1 MTLDLTTANLLTT
14 PGATGGASAQPGT
27 APGAGTAAAG
37 NAQTVASPFAL
48 MVNANQAQSGATAAR
63 PNTTPAAMP
72 ASPLATMTA
81 AAPATATAT
90 ATAPVPSTPPGMA
103 TTQPTVMA
111 TTMPTTPVREA
122 ALSSASPL
130 PIAGAVASPVTP
142 APNAPVPTTPTPV
155 TLTPATPISGTPTP
169 ATATTITASETDSAG
184 FALEDVPPVTPVA
197 AIAPAGTKRNVQVQD
212 AIDPASPGDASALTL
227 ATSDGRPAQATPVA
241 ATPVEGAQ
249 TQVAQTQASQAQVSQ
264 TPVAP
269 ARPAPSSP
277 AATPAPAD
285 AGLPGVKATETA
297 KPVSEVI
304 PADKSVSAPKPVSEV
319 IAGEKAVAAPKPV
332 SETLQGP
339 PVPVMTGASTVA
351 ANGQATLPASAGS
364 ATDMATNV
372 TVNAPPQPAA
382 VAKPLAQQGKADT
395 AADAGPGKSTTP
407 TGKTTAATNP
417 SATNPTPANQPSAA
431 TPATD
436 AGRVLGDGADASALR
451 QQPSPHSA
459 IQTASSLAA
468 RPATNA
474 AGSAAQSATATAGTA
489 TTSAAPSA
497 STAATT
503 DPAAALAAGKAAAPT
518 AAQAGAPITAL
529 PGAMG
534 DLQAQHQAASQEAAD
549 ADLAAQAEN
558 DLSLARVDG
567 RLAADRSGA
576 TPQRFTPH
584 TTAQLAGQITKH
596 VSNGNRVFDI
606 RLDPAELGKV
616 DVRIELR
623 ADNRV
628 HAVLTVERA
637 ETLNELQRSARDLE
651 RSLAEAGLELG
662 ENGLSFQMS
671 DGQNPAEDDRRSQG
685 EALPIFTQTTE
696 MTQRAEDEL
705 ASRPRSA
712 YGFLLSGRSGVDLQV

>member
-37 NAQTVASPFAL
+37 NAQTVTSPFAL
-48 MVNANQAQSGATAAR
+48 MVNANQAQSGATAVR

-72 ASPLATMTA
+72 ASPLASATTT
-81 AAPATATAT
+81 ATATAT
-90 ATAPVPSTPPGMA
+90 ATAPVPSTPPAAA
-103 TTQPTVMA
+103 TTPPAVLA
-111 TTMPTTPVREA
+111 TTMPTAPVREA

-130 PIAGAVASPVTP
+130 PISGATGSPF
-142 APNAPVPTTPTPV
+142 TT
-155 TLTPATPISGTPTP
+155 A
-169 ATATTITASETDSAG
+169 ASETDGAG

-212 AIDPASPGDASALTL
+212 AIDPASPGDASTLAL
-227 ATSDGRPAQATPVA
+227 ATSDGRPAQATA
-241 ATPVEGAQ
+241 VEGAQ
-249 TQVAQTQASQAQVSQ
+249 TQ
-264 TPVAP
+264 
-269 ARPAPSSP
+269 PAPSSP

-304 PADKSVSAPKPVSEV
+304 PGDKSVSAPKPVSEA
-319 IAGEKAVAAPKPV
+319 IAGEKAVAAPMPV

-351 ANGQATLPASAGS
+351 VNGQATLPASAGS

-395 AADAGPGKSTTP
+395 AADTGPGKSTTP

>member
-37 NAQTVASPFAL
+37 NAQTVTSPFAL
-48 MVNANQAQSGATAAR
+48 MVNANQAQSGATAVR

-72 ASPLATMTA
+72 ASPLASATT
-81 AAPATATAT
+81 TATAT
-90 ATAPVPSTPPGMA
+90 ATAPVPSTPPATA
-103 TTQPTVMA
+103 TTPPAVLA
-111 TTMPTTPVREA
+111 TTMPTAPVREA

-130 PIAGAVASPVTP
+130 PISGATGSPVT
-142 APNAPVPTTPTPV
+142 
-155 TLTPATPISGTPTP
+155 
-169 ATATTITASETDSAG
+169 TAASETDGAG

-212 AIDPASPGDASALTL
+212 AIDPASPGDASTLAL
-227 ATSDGRPAQATPVA
+227 ATSDGRPAQATA
-241 ATPVEGAQ
+241 VEGAQ
-249 TQVAQTQASQAQVSQ
+249 TQL
-264 TPVAP
+264 
-269 ARPAPSSP
+269 APSSP

-285 AGLPGVKATETA
+285 TSLPGAKATETA
-297 KPVSEVI
+297 KPVSEGIPADKSVSTPKPVSEVI
-304 PADKSVSAPKPVSEV
+304 PADKSVSTPMPVSE
-319 IAGEKAVAAPKPV
+319 P
-332 SETLQGP
+332 LQGP
-339 PVPVMTGASTVA
+339 PVPVTTGASTVA

-372 TVNAPPQPAA
+372 TANAALQPAA

-395 AADAGPGKSTTP
+395 AADTGPGKSTAA
-407 TGKTTAATNP
+407 TGKTAAATSP
-417 SATNPTPANQPSAA
+417 SATNPTPATQPSAA
-431 TPATD
+431 SPAMD

-468 RPATNA
+468 RPAANP
-474 AGSAAQSATATAGTA
+474 AGSAAPSASATPTAGTA

-497 STAATT
+497 ATAATS

>member
-14 PGATGGASAQPGT
+14 PGATGGASAQPGN

-72 ASPLATMTA
+72 ASPLATTTA

-155 TLTPATPISGTPTP
+155 TLTPATT
-169 ATATTITASETDSAG
+169 TASETDSAG

-212 AIDPASPGDASALTL
+212 AIDPASPRDASALTL
-227 ATSDGRPAQATPVA
+227 ATNDGRPAQATPVA
-241 ATPVEGAQ
+241 ATPVEDAQ
-249 TQVAQTQASQAQVSQ
+249 TQVAQTQASQAQVAQ

-395 AADAGPGKSTTP
+395 AADAGPGKSTAP

-417 SATNPTPANQPSAA
+417 SATNPTPATQPSAA

-474 AGSAAQSATATAGTA
+474 AGSAAQSATATATATAGTA

>member
-1 MTLDLTTANLLTT
+1 MTLDLTAANLLTT

-48 MVNANQAQSGATAAR
+48 MV
-63 PNTTPAAMP
+63 
-72 ASPLATMTA
+72 
-81 AAPATATAT
+81 
-90 ATAPVPSTPPGMA
+90 
-103 TTQPTVMA
+103 
-111 TTMPTTPVREA
+111 
-122 ALSSASPL
+122 
-130 PIAGAVASPVTP
+130 
-142 APNAPVPTTPTPV
+142 
-155 TLTPATPISGTPTP
+155 
-169 ATATTITASETDSAG
+169 
-184 FALEDVPPVTPVA
+184 DVPPVTPVA

-212 AIDPASPGDASALTL
+212 AIDPASPGDASTLAL
-227 ATSDGRPAQATPVA
+227 ATSDGRPAQATA
-241 ATPVEGAQ
+241 VEGAQ
-249 TQVAQTQASQAQVSQ
+249 TQ
-264 TPVAP
+264 
-269 ARPAPSSP
+269 PAPSSP

-285 AGLPGVKATETA
+285 TSLPGAKATETA
-297 KPVSEVI
+297 KPVSEGI
-304 PADKSVSAPKPVSEV
+304 PADKSVSTPKPVSEV
-319 IAGEKAVAAPKPV
+319 IAGEKAVVAPKPV
-332 SETLQGP
+332 SEPLQGP
-339 PVPVMTGASTVA
+339 PVPVTTGASTVA

-372 TVNAPPQPAA
+372 TANAALQPAA

-395 AADAGPGKSTTP
+395 AADTGPGKSTAA
-407 TGKTTAATNP
+407 TGKTAAATSP
-417 SATNPTPANQPSAA
+417 SATNPAPATQPSAA
-431 TPATD
+431 SPAMD

-468 RPATNA
+468 RPAANP
-474 AGSAAQSATATAGTA
+474 AGSAAPSASATPTAGTA
-489 TTSAAPSA
+489 TTSAASSA
-497 STAATT
+497 ATAATS

-518 AAQAGAPITAL
+518 TAQAGAPITAL

>member
-1 MTLDLTTANLLTT
+1 MRSRGLTAANLLTP
-14 PGATGGASAQPGT
+14 PGETGGAGAQPGT

-37 NAQTVASPFAL
+37 NAQAVTSPFAL
-48 MVNANQAQSGATAAR
+48 MVNANQAESGATAVR

-72 ASPLATMTA
+72 ASPLASATTT
-81 AAPATATAT
+81 ATATAT
-90 ATAPVPSTPPGMA
+90 ATAPVPSTPPAAA
-103 TTQPTVMA
+103 TTPPAVLA
-111 TTMPTTPVREA
+111 TTMPTAPVREA

-130 PIAGAVASPVTP
+130 PISGATGSPF
-142 APNAPVPTTPTPV
+142 TT
-155 TLTPATPISGTPTP
+155 A
-169 ATATTITASETDSAG
+169 ASETDGAG

-212 AIDPASPGDASALTL
+212 AIDPASPGDASTLAL
-227 ATSDGRPAQATPVA
+227 ATSDGRPAQATA
-241 ATPVEGAQ
+241 VEGAQ
-249 TQVAQTQASQAQVSQ
+249 TQ
-264 TPVAP
+264 
-269 ARPAPSSP
+269 PAPSSP

-285 AGLPGVKATETA
+285 TSLPGAKATETA
-297 KPVSEVI
+297 KPVSEGIPADKSVSTPKPVSEVI
-304 PADKSVSAPKPVSEV
+304 PADKSVSAPMPVSE
-319 IAGEKAVAAPKPV
+319 P
-332 SETLQGP
+332 LQGP
-339 PVPVMTGASTVA
+339 PVPVTTGASTVA

-372 TVNAPPQPAA
+372 TANAALQPAA

-395 AADAGPGKSTTP
+395 AADTGPGKSTAA
-407 TGKTTAATNP
+407 TGKTAAATSP
-417 SATNPTPANQPSAA
+417 SATNPAPATQPSAA
-431 TPATD
+431 SPAMD
-436 AGRVLGDGADASALR
+436 AGRVLGDGADAPALR

-474 AGSAAQSATATAGTA
+474 AGSAAQSATATATATAGTA
-489 TTSAAPSA
+489 TASAAPSA

>member
-37 NAQTVASPFAL
+37 NAQTVTSPFAL
-48 MVNANQAQSGATAAR
+48 MVNANQAQSGATAVR

-72 ASPLATMTA
+72 ASPLASATT
-81 AAPATATAT
+81 TATAT
-90 ATAPVPSTPPGMA
+90 ATAPVPSTPPATA
-103 TTQPTVMA
+103 TTPPAVLA
-111 TTMPTTPVREA
+111 TTMPTAPVREA

-130 PIAGAVASPVTP
+130 PISGATGSPVT
-142 APNAPVPTTPTPV
+142 
-155 TLTPATPISGTPTP
+155 
-169 ATATTITASETDSAG
+169 TAASETDGAG

-212 AIDPASPGDASALTL
+212 AIDPANPGDVSTLAL
-227 ATSDGRPAQATPVA
+227 ATSDGRPAQATA
-241 ATPVEGAQ
+241 VEGAQ
-249 TQVAQTQASQAQVSQ
+249 TQL
-264 TPVAP
+264 
-269 ARPAPSSP
+269 APSSP

-285 AGLPGVKATETA
+285 TSLPGVKATETA

-319 IAGEKAVAAPKPV
+319 IAGEKAVVAPKPV
-332 SETLQGP
+332 SEPLQGP

-395 AADAGPGKSTTP
+395 AADAGPGKSTAP

-474 AGSAAQSATATAGTA
+474 AGSAAPSASATPTAGTA

-497 STAATT
+497 ATAATS